1 MDGLRSHLHYRLLSS
16 LPPEDSEGIYLLV
29 QISHIY
35 LDLQTSGGLTDHQS
49 EQILGR
55 DSREHLPALRGLL
68 DQSAIHDL
76 IGGGGTVRG
85 QRIEANGIVHQQVAG
100 SCQKVRSKRSLAS
113 AAKYRRNV
121 REIVS
126 QSSAYQLVCLCQEI
140 ITLLLMYHPDPA
152 RFMLLLGTQDVL
164 GSRIIPEFSN
174 PTNNTLLEQRKYSYT
189 EASGDLFCRPF
200 GECEPCP
207 KDEVSQNMALQ
218 SFAKGY
224 LTAIHATTF
233 KRDQPFCR
241 PFGNRRL
248 VHCIPK
254 GQADPQDPYASE
266 IEVDIPTR
274 RQESGS
280 ATHSQKESPVL
291 VGGSS
296 RVIDMGSVQLGEVPA
311 WEACGKVLAIER
323 AGYWEF
329 VVS

>member
-1 MDGLRSHLHYRLLSS
+1 
-16 LPPEDSEGIYLLV
+16 
-29 QISHIY
+29 
-35 LDLQTSGGLTDHQS
+35 
-49 EQILGR
+49 
-55 DSREHLPALRGLL
+55 
-68 DQSAIHDL
+68 
-76 IGGGGTVRG
+76 
-85 QRIEANGIVHQQVAG
+85 
-100 SCQKVRSKRSLAS
+100 
-113 AAKYRRNV
+113 
-121 REIVS
+121 
-126 QSSAYQLVCLCQEI
+126 
-140 ITLLLMYHPDPA
+140 
-152 RFMLLLGTQDVL
+152 MLLLGTQDVL

-207 KDEVSQNMALQ
+207 KDE
-218 SFAKGY
+218 
-224 LTAIHATTF
+224 
-233 KRDQPFCR
+233 RDQPFCR

-329 VVS
+329 VVINTLLLTLSLVVLLVRSNSLAAHQYKQLAARIGIAGGGV